1 MIEKINPQTAYKWME
16 HKQLIDKINEL
27 VEEVNRLGR
36 EPVPHYHREA
46 GKGEP
51 NSDLNWDHYERK
63 DK

>member
-1 MIEKINPQTAYKWME
+1 ME

-27 VEEVNRLGR
+27 VEEVNRLGK

-51 NSDLNWDHYERK
+51 NSDLNWDHYEVK